1 MQAKPIEAASE
12 VRAKPSAKTQSKK
25 MSNLERRRILRN
37 WALIAPQFILF
48 VTLTL
53 IPLFVAIP
61 FLFTDISQFNDPKIN
76 PVGLR
81 NFTAL
86 FTDASVQADYLPAL
100 RRTLVFVTLNY
111 MTVYIFGLSL
121 ALLLYEVGF
130 SRGFFTVVYLPLM
143 VSGLAV
149 GYMAVML
156 FSRETGT
163 ANQLLQ
169 ELGLLKEPIDIF
181 SAEGTTI
188 ILPLLVGWRYAGY
201 NMAIFLAGLLS
212 IPKET
217 IEAAIVDGASYWQ
230 RLWKVYFPQMIPSFI
245 LATTMCLIGSFAVFD
260 ELVAMGALYVNP
272 EAKLLSVLFFTYGFQ
287 IERLG
292 MGMTL
297 AVITFVPLIFVG
309 VALQRLQR
317 RLQY

>member
-1 MQAKPIEAASE
+1 MQAAPVQAAGE
-12 VRAKPSAKTQSKK
+12 EIARQPARGKKKISK
-25 MSNLERRRILRN
+25 MERRRIRRDL
-37 WALIAPQFILF
+37 AFIAPQFILF
-48 VTLTL
+48 VTLTI
-53 IPLFVAIP
+53 IPFFVAIP
-61 FLFTDISQFNDPKIN
+61 FLFTDISQFNDPQIN
-76 PVGLR
+76 QVGFR
-81 NFTAL
+81 NFTSV

-100 RRTLVFVTLNY
+100 RRTLVFVVLNY
-111 MTVYIFGLSL
+111 TTVFIFGLSL

-130 SRGFFTVVYLPLM
+130 QGGFFTIVYLPLM

-149 GYMAVML
+149 GYIAVML

-163 ANQLLQ
+163 ANLLLM

-181 SAEGTTI
+181 SAGGTAF

-201 NMAIFLAGLLS
+201 NMAIFLAGLLA

-217 IEAAIVDGASYWQ
+217 IEASIVDGASYWQ

-287 IERLG
+287 VERLG

-297 AVITFVPLIFVG
+297 AVITFLPLVLVG